1 MSQPI
6 YLFHGE
12 DSFSSQQKARLW
24 KNEFIKKYDDLNIQ
38 LFEASDLD
46 ARKFAEAVETVPF
59 LTEKKLIIIRDFI
72 KEGPTEEQKVV
83 AEKLDDLPDYC
94 VVVFT
99 ERQKADS
106 RLSLFKKIKKI
117 GTAEE
122 FNFME
127 KYDLTQWILK
137 EVAKKGGSISSANAA
152 LLSDTVG
159 PDLWQMTQEVE
170 KLVLHAGADEITAE
184 AINSLV
190 SPNLSESI
198 FRLTDHLAG
207 KQQQRSLRTFNTLI
221 ESGEDMMQT
230 LFMIVR
236 HFRILIE
243 VKSCL
248 DKGMPVPVITKKIG
262 AHPYVV
268 KTTAGQARNFD
279 LPTLKRIYET
289 LLRIDSDIKGGRIR
303 ISTENNSELRLA
315 IEKFIVEMS
324 A

>member
-24 KNEFIKKYDDLNIQ
+24 KDEFIKKYDDMNIQ
-38 LFEASDLD
+38 LFEGADFTASQ
-46 ARKFAEAVETVPF
+46 FNEAVETVPF
-59 LTEKKLIIIRDFI
+59 LSEKKLIIIRDFI
-72 KEGPTEEQKVV
+72 KEGVTEESKKV
-83 AEKLDDLPDYC
+83 ADKLDDLADYC

-117 GTAEE
+117 GTATE
-122 FNFME
+122 FLFME

-137 EVAKKGGSISSANAA
+137 EVADKGGSISSANAA
-152 LLSDTVG
+152 LLADTVG

-170 KLVLHAGADEITAE
+170 KLVLHADSNEISAE
-184 AINSLV
+184 VINSLV
-190 SPNLSESI
+190 TPNLSESI
-198 FRLTDHLAG
+198 FRLTDHLAQ
-207 KQQQRSLRTFNTLI
+207 KQQQRSIRTFNTLI

-243 VKSCL
+243 VKSCM
-248 DKGMPVPVITKKIG
+248 DKGMGKPAIISAIKE
-262 AHPYVV
+262 HPYVIQ
-268 KTTAGQARNFD
+268 TTMGQAKNFD
-279 LPTLKRIYET
+279 LPTLKRVYET
-289 LLRIDSDIKGGRIR
+289 LLQIDSDIKGGRIR
-303 ISTENNSELRLA
+303 ISTENNNELRLA